1 MESYEQERLHEIPT
15 RDLLGHAMTE
25 AKLVA
30 KAEVLHARAELRTEV
45 KKLRMAA
52 VLLVPALV
60 FALTGFVL
68 GMALIAHALPLPP
81 VASLAIVGGF
91 CLLAAAGLGAMGFFR
106 LPKKPMKETV
116 RRLERYIEITREEL
130 I

>member
-1 MESYEQERLHEIPT
+1 MESNEQQQLHDIPT

-30 KAEVLHARAELRTEV
+30 RAEVLHARAEMRSEV
-45 KKLRMAA
+45 KKLRTAA

-60 FALTGFVL
+60 LGITGFVL
-68 GMALIAHALPLPP
+68 GMSLVAHAMPLPR
-81 VASLAIVGGF
+81 VVSLAIVGGF
-91 CLLAAAGLGAMGFFR
+91 CLLAAAGLAAMGFVR

-116 RRLERYIEITREEL
+116 RRLEQYVEITRDEL
-130 I
+130 M